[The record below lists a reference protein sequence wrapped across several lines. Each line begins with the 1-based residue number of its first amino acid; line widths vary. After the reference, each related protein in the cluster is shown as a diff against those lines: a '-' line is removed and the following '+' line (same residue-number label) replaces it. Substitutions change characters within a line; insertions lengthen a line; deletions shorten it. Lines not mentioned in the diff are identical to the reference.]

1 MTNSPLELWIT
12 QLLDCFRQLPNG
24 GNTVE
29 IEEAWRQHEDRKQ
42 PVVTIFGPWNA
53 GKSSLLKRLLV
64 DDGKIVPKW
73 LTIKADPTTFRL
85 DEVSALDCTFRD
97 TPGISNGRVE
107 HEARAMEAL
116 ALSDAILVVL
126 PPQLI
131 GAAGKE
137 QIIPLLTGKF
147 FRSDIRE
154 PFMANSAK
162 IAISR
167 MDEGS
172 GIDPAGDEEAY
183 RNYVKRK
190 QNELQQLL
198 LKNDVDTKLLEIYAI
213 AADPYGEVGNNQQ
226 PSIADYDNSR
236 KWDGIAALVE
246 GLKSLPALL
255 SKLRQKTALRY
266 FTLKGEQQLQALN
279 QKKSQQDIAIREC
292 NNWVERLSLLDKEL
306 DALIKNAKVGIE
318 KQVNDQLRSISQI
331 GHTNV
336 EQVIPIVEQRLTEV
350 YEEFKKHQDLELEK
364 LAQKA
369 ETELKTMASRPAV
382 QMLFDVLKGISK
394 TDPSQLSN
402 VLSTTPNSGSQL
414 AVREILK
421 TPLQDFLQN
430 RKRDFHSYLQNAL
443 SNLSVENV
451 QQELALRQAS
461 NTFDQ
466 YKSKGGKLSEVQI
479 QRAPSLLEQNNA
491 LHRDGVLAAVGI
503 VVLEFGFLLF
513 SEEQRRRAQQEV
525 AARRDEVR
533 QSVLSVGK
541 IIAEKYFET
550 WKPSAEMLREKL
562 EEKRQTFIRDKQL
575 LQEQMNNLKKQAEEL
590 ERILNYP
597 PI

>member
-1 MTNSPLELWIT
+1 M
-12 QLLDCFRQLPNG
+12 
-24 GNTVE
+24 
-29 IEEAWRQHEDRKQ
+29 
-42 PVVTIFGPWNA
+42 
-53 GKSSLLKRLLV
+53 
-64 DDGKIVPKW
+64 
-73 LTIKADPTTFRL
+73 
-85 DEVSALDCTFRD
+85 DEVSALGCTFRD
-97 TPGISNGRVE
+97 TPGISNGRAE
-107 HEARAMEAL
+107 HENTAMEAL

-131 GAAGKE
+131 GAAEKE

-154 PFMANSAK
+154 PFMASSVK

-172 GIDPAGDEEAY
+172 GIDPADDEKAY
-183 RNYVKRK
+183 RDYVERK
-190 QNELQQLL
+190 KDELQRLL
-198 LKNDVDTKLLEIYAI
+198 SRNDVDTKLLEIYAI
-213 AADPYGEVGNNQQ
+213 VADPNGEVGNNQQ
-226 PSIADYDNSR
+226 PSSADYDNSR
-236 KWDGIAALVE
+236 QWDGIATVVE
-246 GLKSLPALL
+246 GLKRLPALL

-266 FTLKGEQQLQALN
+266 FSLKGEQQLQALK
-279 QKKSQQDIAIREC
+279 QKKSQQDIAIQEC
-292 NNWVERLSLLDKEL
+292 GNWIERLSLLDKEL
-306 DALIKNAKVGIE
+306 DALIKKAKVGIE
-318 KQVNDQLRSISQI
+318 TQVNNQLRSISQI
-331 GHTNV
+331 GHTNI
-336 EQVIPIVEQRLTEV
+336 EQVISIMEQRLTEV

-394 TDPSQLSN
+394 TEPSQLSN

-430 RKRDFHSYLQNAL
+430 RKRDFHSYFQNAL

-451 QQELALRQAS
+451 QQELILRQAS
-461 NTFDQ
+461 NTFDE
-466 YKSKGGKLSEVQI
+466 YKSKKGGKLSEVQI

-491 LHRDGVLAAVGI
+491 LHRDGVIAAVGI
-503 VVLEFGFLLF
+503 VVLEFGLLWF
-513 SEEQRRRAQQEV
+513 SDKQKERAQKEV
-525 AARRDEVR
+525 AARREEVR